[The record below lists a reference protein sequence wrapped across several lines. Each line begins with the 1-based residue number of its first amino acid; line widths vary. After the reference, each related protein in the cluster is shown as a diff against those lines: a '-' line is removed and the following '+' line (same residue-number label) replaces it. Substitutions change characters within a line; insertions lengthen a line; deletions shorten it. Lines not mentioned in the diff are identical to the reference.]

1 MVVDW
6 TTIFVQK
13 FTTSITAAA
22 AQLYLIKN
30 DIVLYLRTQ
39 FAYKIHVNP
48 FIYCVLSFDNSFGQ
62 SFFFN
67 KEGSSKNVYILI
79 HMCIKWPGISLNS
92 KGNL

>member
-6 TTIFVQK
+6 TTMISSQK

-39 FAYKIHVNP
+39 FAYKIHINP

-62 SFFFN
+62 SFF
-67 KEGSSKNVYILI
+67 S
-79 HMCIKWPGISLNS
+79 IK
-92 KGNL
+92 KVVQKMFTF